1 MSLFGEPEI
10 ARSPVLRTLSTEMS
24 PTQQERTEATTVALV
39 EAARDLFAKDGFAA
53 TSLDAVV
60 AKAGVTKGALY
71 HHFSGKREL
80 FAAVFAAE
88 QENVNEV
95 VAAAYAAHED
105 PWDAFAAGC
114 RAFVEACQAPGVQRI
129 FLLDAQPALGW
140 ERVREIESG
149 TMEMMVRAIERAIDA
164 ERIAPRDARQL
175 AHLLFGAIC
184 ESAMMAA
191 RAPDQRTALHQA
203 DAELA
208 AVLAALELH
217 GNDRRRA

>member
-1 MSLFGEPEI
+1 
-10 ARSPVLRTLSTEMS
+10 MS
-24 PTQQERTEATTVALV
+24 PTQQQRTEATTVALV

-71 HHFSGKREL
+71 HHFAGKREL

-88 QENVNEV
+88 QERLNEL
-95 VAAAYAAHED
+95 VAAAYAEHED

-114 RAFVEACQAPGVQRI
+114 RSFVEACQEPGTQRI
-129 FLLDAQPALGW
+129 FLLDAQPVLGW
-140 ERVREIESG
+140 ERIRQIESG
-149 TMEMMVRAIERAIDA
+149 MMEMMVVGIERAIEA

-175 AHLLFGAIC
+175 AHMLFGAIC

-191 RAPDQRTALHQA
+191 RASNQRAALRQA
-203 DAELA
+203 DTELA
-208 AVLAALELH
+208 AVLAALEIRRD
-217 GNDRRRA
+217 DRRRP